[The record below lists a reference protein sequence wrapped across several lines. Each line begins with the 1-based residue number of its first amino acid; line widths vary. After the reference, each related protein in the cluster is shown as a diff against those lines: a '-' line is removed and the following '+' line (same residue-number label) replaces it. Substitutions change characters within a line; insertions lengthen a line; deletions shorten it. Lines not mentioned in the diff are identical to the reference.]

1 MPFDKAKQKANKEK
15 IAILN
20 KMVQSKKTVFK
31 SSGTKRPSVS
41 RKKTTKKTTQKG
53 TLMGRSTVF
62 SPGGVLKRTAS
73 RKESKKKR

>member
-41 RKKTTKKTTQKG
+41 RKKTTEKG

-62 SPGGVLKRTAS
+62 NPTTVLKRTAS
-73 RKESKKKR
+73 RKEPKKKR